1 MITNT
6 GRNILSK
13 YLVGQSSSYASHIAI
28 GCGVKPI
35 IVGDEFGDY
44 SNKQELD
51 FEMVRVPIISRGYVY
66 DDDGKPNIVFTA
78 EIPGDQRYEISEVG
92 VFSGKANPTAG
103 NLDSRILYTFGEA
116 ENWEFHAEN
125 STLGIPLIVAPLNLE
140 EVGNAISVEEKVF
153 RTNSNNPIFNG
164 PIRLDRQERPRFL
177 NRAMLL
183 RGDLS
188 FLETV
193 SGGRLQVKQVTG
205 LYTGE
210 HIHLNGTSLNLDKQS
225 PEDEIRMAFS
235 IINKDELENI
245 NIGSVKIMMEFADSD
260 SNAPENYARFHVD
273 ISSPTPSFNS
283 NRYFVVKK
291 KLSELET
298 SSGFTWSSVSSVRVY
313 VTVIQQGQVVPS
325 DKFYVSIDGVR
336 LQNTTSFNPLYGLT
350 GYTIVKT
357 GDGRPIIKSA
367 NTSNFIE
374 FRFGMDVA

>member
-1 MITNT
+1 
-6 GRNILSK
+6 
-13 YLVGQSSSYASHIAI
+13 
-28 GCGVKPI
+28 
-35 IVGDEFGDY
+35 
-44 SNKQELD
+44 
-51 FEMVRVPIISRGYVY
+51 MVRVPIISRGYVY

-103 NLDSRILYTFGEA
+103 NLDSRILYTFGES

-140 EVGNAISVEEKVF
+140 EIGNAISVEEKVF

-193 SGGRLQVKQVTG
+193 SGGGLQVKQVSG
-205 LYTGE
+205 LYTAG

-225 PEDEIRMAFS
+225 SEDEIRMAFS

-245 NIGSVKIMMEFADSD
+245 NIGSVKIMIEFADSD

-273 ISSPTPSFNS
+273 ISSPTPSFDS